1 MYNQE
6 PVTVN
11 KLLKACYT
19 AFAAA
24 GVFSFA
30 VNLLMLTL
38 PVFMFQ
44 VFDRVLASRS
54 MSTLFLLLLM
64 AGIAL
69 GVQAALDAVRAFSFV
84 RISGWIDRRVG
95 PMLLSSIIVDALDRG
110 KQPNSNPLRSLGT
123 LRMFLTGPGM
133 LTMLDVP
140 WVPIFLILIFIVNPA
155 MGWAAVCGAVVMFV
169 LGVMND
175 RLTRSALN
183 EAQEYSSKA
192 FQAAESAVRNA
203 AVVESMGMRRN
214 ILGRWHKENEQV
226 LTLQSKASDRA
237 AIFQAIS
244 KSMRMLIQMVIM
256 SVAVTQIIDPN
267 TAMTPGMMIACVL
280 ILGRALQ
287 PVEMGIS
294 QARPLIEAI
303 GAYRVVEETLRN
315 AQSRIQRMELPPP
328 EGHIVVENVGFQP
341 PGVPKPILQR
351 IAFDVHPGE
360 ALGVIGPSA
369 AGKSTLARLL
379 VGVEKPT
386 VGHVRID
393 GADAYDWN
401 AEQLGQHVGFMPQDS
416 ELFTGTVAVNV
427 ARLAEGADPNDIIKA
442 SKAAGLHDMVLRL
455 PEGYD
460 TQIGNAGAILSGGQR
475 QRVALA
481 RALFGDPK
489 IVVLDEPNASLD
501 ASGDDALMAAI
512 AALKAA
518 GTTVVMVTHRPQSL
532 IHMDKVLI
540 LQNGM
545 IQKYGPRDEIL
556 GFLNGGT
563 PPPAEQQLRGPAPS
577 LPAPEPPERPAAS
590 AGPMTLAM
598 FARQGQAGA
607 AREADPQTPLPQG
620 PVSQTSM
627 PQAPMSQGSESGPSS
642 SAPAV
647 TPDAAVQG
655 RPSGAAEVANQ
666 DRPTEPDATA
676 PAPPSSPAPP
686 ARRPRT
692 RVLQPPKLEKQETA
706 ALSVPSVQA
715 ISAFPRQK

>member
-1 MYNQE
+1 MSNQE
-6 PVTVN
+6 PVSVN

-19 AFAAA
+19 AFLAA

-64 AGIAL
+64 AAVAL

-84 RISGWIDRRVG
+84 RIGGWIDRRVG
-95 PMLLSSIIVDALDRG
+95 SMLLSSIIVDALDRG

-155 MGWAAVCGAVVMFV
+155 MGWAAVAGAVVMFI

-175 RLTRSALN
+175 RLTRSSLN

-214 ILGRWHKENEQV
+214 ILARWHKENEQV

-237 AIFQAIS
+237 AVFQAIS
-244 KSMRMLIQMVIM
+244 KSMRMLIQIVIM

-267 TAMTPGMMIACVL
+267 IDMTPGMMIACVL

-287 PVEMGIS
+287 PVEMGIG

-303 GAYRVVEETLRN
+303 AAYRVVEETLRK

-328 EGHIVVENVGFQP
+328 EGHIVAENVGFQP
-341 PGVPKPILQR
+341 VGVPKPILQR
-351 IAFDVHPGE
+351 IALDVHPGE
-360 ALGVIGPSA
+360 ALGIIGPSA

-393 GADAYDWN
+393 GSDAYDWN
-401 AEQLGQHVGFMPQDS
+401 ADELGRHVGFMPQDS
-416 ELFTGTVAVNV
+416 ELFTGSVADNV
-427 ARLAEGADPNDIIKA
+427 ARLEEGGKPEDIIKA

-481 RALFGDPK
+481 RALYGDPT

-501 ASGDDALMAAI
+501 ASGDDALMSAI
-512 AALKAA
+512 LALKDT

-532 IHMDKVLI
+532 VHMDKVLI
-540 LQNGM
+540 LQNGV
-545 IQKYGPRDEIL
+545 IQKYGARDEVL
-556 GFLNGGT
+556 GFLNG
-563 PPPAEQQLRGPAPS
+563 E
-577 LPAPEPPERPAAS
+577 
-590 AGPMTLAM
+590 
-598 FARQGQAGA
+598 
-607 AREADPQTPLPQG
+607 
-620 PVSQTSM
+620 
-627 PQAPMSQGSESGPSS
+627 
-642 SAPAV
+642 
-647 TPDAAVQG
+647 
-655 RPSGAAEVANQ
+655 
-666 DRPTEPDATA
+666 TA
-676 PAPPSSPAPP
+676 PAPEQSLSGQPAGLMAPRAQTETELQSRAPGRPLTPAMFPNSSLGKLAPNLPTSPVGAEQPPTQSPPAVIEGGALQPREELTRP
-686 ARRPRT
+686 ANEARNIEALTARRPQT
-692 RVLQPPKLEKQETA
+692 RVLKPPQPLKVETKT
-706 ALSVPSVQA
+706 LSVQSVQA
-715 ISAFPRQK
+715 ISALPRAE

>member
-1 MYNQE
+1 MANQE

-19 AFAAA
+19 AFIAA

-30 VNLLMLTL
+30 VNLLMLTM
-38 PVFMFQ
+38 PIFMFQ

-64 AGIAL
+64 AGLAL

-140 WVPIFLILIFIVNPA
+140 WVPIFLVLIFIVNPA

-214 ILGRWHKENEQV
+214 ILNRWHKENEQV
-226 LTLQSKASDRA
+226 LSLQSKASDRA
-237 AIFQAIS
+237 AVFQAIS
-244 KSMRMLIQMVIM
+244 KSARMLIQMVIM

-287 PVEMGIS
+287 PVEAGIS

-303 GAYRVVEETLRN
+303 GAYRIVEETLRN

-360 ALGVIGPSA
+360 ALGIIGPSA

-401 AEQLGQHVGFMPQDS
+401 ADQLGRHVGFMPQDS
-416 ELFTGTVAVNV
+416 ELFAGTVADNV
-427 ARLAEGADPNDIIKA
+427 ARLADGADPNEIIKA
-442 SKAAGLHDMVLRL
+442 SKAAGLHDMVLRF

-501 ASGDDALMAAI
+501 ASGDDALMSAI

-563 PPPAEQQLRGPAPS
+563 PPAPEQRLSGPAPA
-577 LPAPEPPERPAAS
+577 LPAPQAVSPSESASQGAERPGPQGKPMTPDMFAGPRPPAPQARPDALRPEAAAGPEAAS
-590 AGPMTLAM
+590 
-598 FARQGQAGA
+598 QAGA
-607 AREADPQTPLPQG
+607 APPREETD
-620 PVSQTSM
+620 
-627 PQAPMSQGSESGPSS
+627 
-642 SAPAV
+642 AV
-647 TPDAAVQG
+647 
-655 RPSGAAEVANQ
+655 RPPANQ
-666 DRPTEPDATA
+666 DKPEPAPR
-676 PAPPSSPAPP
+676 PAPPS
-686 ARRPRT
+686 RRPRT
-692 RVLQPPKLEKQETA
+692 RVLQPPKIEKDEA
-706 ALSVPSVQA
+706 KALSVQSVQA

>member
-1 MYNQE
+1 
-6 PVTVN
+6 
-11 KLLKACYT
+11 
-19 AFAAA
+19 
-24 GVFSFA
+24 
-30 VNLLMLTL
+30 
-38 PVFMFQ
+38 
-44 VFDRVLASRS
+44 
-54 MSTLFLLLLM
+54 
-64 AGIAL
+64 
-69 GVQAALDAVRAFSFV
+69 
-84 RISGWIDRRVG
+84 
-95 PMLLSSIIVDALDRG
+95 
-110 KQPNSNPLRSLGT
+110 
-123 LRMFLTGPGM
+123 
-133 LTMLDVP
+133 
-140 WVPIFLILIFIVNPA
+140 
-155 MGWAAVCGAVVMFV
+155 
-169 LGVMND
+169 
-175 RLTRSALN
+175 
-183 EAQEYSSKA
+183 
-192 FQAAESAVRNA
+192 
-203 AVVESMGMRRN
+203 
-214 ILGRWHKENEQV
+214 
-226 LTLQSKASDRA
+226 
-237 AIFQAIS
+237 
-244 KSMRMLIQMVIM
+244 MVIM

-590 AGPMTLAM
+590 AGPMTPAM

-627 PQAPMSQGSESGPSS
+627 PQAPMSQGSESGSSS

-676 PAPPSSPAPP
+676 PAPPSPPAPP

>member
-1 MYNQE
+1 MSNQE

-19 AFAAA
+19 AFLAA

-64 AGIAL
+64 AGMAL

-155 MGWAAVCGAVVMFV
+155 MGWAAVAGAVVMFI

-203 AVVESMGMRRN
+203 AVVESMGMRQN
-214 ILGRWHKENEQV
+214 ILARWHKENEQV

-237 AIFQAIS
+237 AVFQAVS
-244 KSMRMLIQMVIM
+244 KSMRMLIQMIIM

-267 TAMTPGMMIACVL
+267 TSMTPGMMIACVL

-287 PVEMGIS
+287 PVEMGIG

-303 GAYRVVEETLRN
+303 AAYRVVEETLRN
-315 AQSRIQRMELPPP
+315 AQSRIQGMELPPP

-341 PGVPKPILQR
+341 GGVPKPILQR

-360 ALGVIGPSA
+360 ALGIIGPSA

-393 GADAYDWN
+393 GSDAYDWN
-401 AEQLGQHVGFMPQDS
+401 ADELGRHVGFMPQDS
-416 ELFTGTVAVNV
+416 ELFTGSVADNV
-427 ARLAEGADPNDIIKA
+427 ARLAEGAKPEDIIKA

-481 RALFGDPK
+481 RALYGDPT

-501 ASGDDALMAAI
+501 ASGDDALMSAI
-512 AALKAA
+512 LALKQT

-532 IHMDKVLI
+532 VHMDKVLI
-540 LQNGM
+540 LQNGV
-545 IQKYGPRDEIL
+545 IQKYGPRDEVL

-563 PPPAEQQLRGPAPS
+563 PPAPEQSLSGPPAA
-577 LPAPEPPERPAAS
+577 LPAPGVQAETESQPRPPGRPMTPEMFANPSTGKSAPNPPPPPVGAEQPPTQSPAAVMDVGAPQPREEQARPANED
-590 AGPMTLAM
+590 
-598 FARQGQAGA
+598 RHI
-607 AREADPQTPLPQG
+607 E
-620 PVSQTSM
+620 
-627 PQAPMSQGSESGPSS
+627 
-642 SAPAV
+642 V
-647 TPDAAVQG
+647 TP
-655 RPSGAAEVANQ
+655 
-666 DRPTEPDATA
+666 
-676 PAPPSSPAPP
+676 PPPP
-686 ARRPRT
+686 RRPRT
-692 RVLQPPKLEKQETA
+692 RVLKPPQPLKVESKT
-706 ALSVPSVQA
+706 LSVQSVQA
-715 ISAFPRQK
+715 ISALPRSE